1 MNKERNDEM
10 CNKKKSNFIFKGGY
24 TPEKNIQAR
33 KGKYIKI
40 NKFDRIIPITEHK
53 R

>member
-1 MNKERNDEM
+1 MNKERNDEK
-10 CNKKKSNFIFKGGY
+10 CNKKKAISFLRVVHPKKKH
-24 TPEKNIQAR
+24 PAR